1 MADGPTSNLDQ
12 ISSGQSQKEVT
23 ANAADDA
30 ESPAAFGGR
39 QAKTCSGLTWGY
51 YGGPYRDGSNVT
63 QRLANGT
70 IVLSA
75 SSTNYVEFNKTTGLV
90 TVNTTAYTSGRM
102 PLAKITTGAS
112 TVTSWLDDR
121 ILTFAT
127 TP

>member
-1 MADGPTSNLDQ
+1 MADGPTSILDQ
-12 ISSGQSQKEVT
+12 ISSAQSQKEVT
-23 ANAADDA
+23 ANAEDDP

-39 QAKTCSGLTWGY
+39 RASTTSGLTWGY

-70 IVLSA
+70 KALTA
-75 SSTNYVEFNKTTGLV
+75 STVNYIEFNKTTGAV
-90 TVNTTAYTSGRM
+90 TVNTTAYTSGLM
-102 PLAKITTGAS
+102 PMARVTTGAS
-112 TVTSWLDDR
+112 TITSWLDDR